1 MLNILCH
8 LSISGKGVG
17 ASSGENVLGKARRE
31 QICTAGFGCAA
42 AASGT
47 TLITIDGGPLTIWS
61 PVSISVS
68 SWSRCSVQH
77 PMVFDLVV

>member
-17 ASSGENVLGKARRE
+17 ASSGVNVLEEARRE
-31 QICTAGFGCAA
+31 WICTAGFGCAA

-47 TLITIDGGPLTIWS
+47 TLITVDGGVT
-61 PVSISVS
+61 VD
-68 SWSRCSVQH
+68 
-77 PMVFDLVV
+77 DLVTL